1 MLTRRSTAVA
11 ALVASAVVT
20 LSSPARADSGSFA
33 ALGAAFRGG
42 NITLYQ
48 TAIQQNGLPLQWAR
62 EFWNGSVPA
71 SLAAWPA
78 ATAANNLGLKLW
90 LSVDMNASAFLTAD
104 TDAKLATFAQT
115 LPAGTRLTF
124 MHEPSAKHKGY
135 TAAQYVAAFDHAAT
149 VVHAAAPGVLV
160 GPIDVRANV
169 MTRHYLDGLD
179 PTLLDFIAMD
189 AYDGINGG
197 AANQEFGPF
206 VTPQVTYLRTRFP
219 GIPIGFAEFNT
230 ARPADDRPRWIADA
244 LAWGAANGIEPMCIF
259 DSAQPWIL
267 TDAEQQALAAL
278 LNPLPPP
285 PPPPPLPPPL
295 TP

>member
-1 MLTRRSTAVA
+1 MLTKRSAVVT

-20 LSSPARADSGSFA
+20 FSGPAHADPAPAFA
-33 ALGAAFRGG
+33 SLGAAFRGG
-42 NITLYQ
+42 NISLYQ
-48 TAIQQNGLPLQWAR
+48 AAETNGLPLEWAR

-90 LSVDMNASAFLTAD
+90 LSVDMKAPAYLTPD

-124 MHEPSAKHKGY
+124 MHEPSAKNKGY
-135 TAAQYVAAFDHAAT
+135 TAAQFVAAFDHAAA

-179 PTLLDFIAMD
+179 PSQLDFVAMD

-197 AANQEFGPF
+197 APNQEFGPF
-206 VTPQVTYLRTRFP
+206 VAKQVAYLQGLFP
-219 GIPIGFAEFNT
+219 GKPIGFAEFNT

-244 LAWGAANGIEPMCIF
+244 LAWGAANGIGPMCIF

-267 TDAEQQALAAL
+267 TDAEQQALGAL
-278 LNPLPPP
+278 LNPPQP